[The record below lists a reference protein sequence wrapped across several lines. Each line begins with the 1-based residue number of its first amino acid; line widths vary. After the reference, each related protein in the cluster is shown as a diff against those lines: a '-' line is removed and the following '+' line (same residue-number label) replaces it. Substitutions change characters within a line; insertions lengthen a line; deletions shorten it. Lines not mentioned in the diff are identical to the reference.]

1 MSNKKFRS
9 TLNELLDSLYMHV
22 HTMADIENAVEKKDL
37 EEFGLRV
44 EKSTMSTFSM
54 NPVI

>member
-1 MSNKKFRS
+1 
-9 TLNELLDSLYMHV
+9 
-22 HTMADIENAVEKKDL
+22 MADIENAVEKKDL